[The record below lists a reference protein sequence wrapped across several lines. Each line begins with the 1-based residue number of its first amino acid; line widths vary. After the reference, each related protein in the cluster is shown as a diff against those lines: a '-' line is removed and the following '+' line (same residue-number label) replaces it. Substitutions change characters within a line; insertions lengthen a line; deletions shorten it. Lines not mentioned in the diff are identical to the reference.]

1 MELDAC
7 IKGRRSVRAYEERPV
22 PKDVVEAIL
31 EAGIWAP
38 TGMNR
43 QPWRFIII
51 EDRSVI
57 KFISD
62 ETKKAVREMMPSMS
76 KRSEA
81 QEDRDWVCFNAPM
94 LILICAET
102 KAMAQIVPIDLIDS
116 VLAAQNMSLKAY
128 DLGLGTCYMG
138 FIHLLTRKPDVLRK
152 AGMPEGYELMV
163 PLILGYPKNKQ
174 GPGKRNNPNILKW
187 IR

>member
-1 MELDAC
+1 MELDLC
-7 IKGRRSVRAYEERPV
+7 IKGRRSVRAYEEKPV

-31 EAGIWAP
+31 EAGVWAP

-43 QPWRFIII
+43 QPWRFVII
-51 EDRSVI
+51 EDKSVI

-62 ETKKAVREMMPSMS
+62 ETKKAVTEMMPSMA
-76 KRSEA
+76 KRYET
-81 QEDRDWVCFNAPM
+81 QQDRDWVCFNAPM
-94 LILICAET
+94 LILTCAET
-102 KAMAQIVPIDLIDS
+102 KATPQIFPIDLIDS
-116 VLAAQNMSLKAY
+116 ALAAQNMSLKAY

-138 FIHLLTRKPDVLRK
+138 FVYLLSKKPDVLRR

-174 GPGKRNNPNILKW
+174 GPGKRNNPNIVKW